1 MKSTR
6 PAGMLF
12 IFITL
17 LVDVIGLGI
26 IIPVL
31 PNLIQNLTGTD
42 ESGAAV
48 WGGWLVGL
56 YALMQF
62 FFAPIMGA
70 LSDAYGRRPIILLS
84 LLGLGLDYLL
94 MAFAPNMIWLF
105 VGRAVSGIMGA
116 SFSVAQAYIADISA
130 PEKRAQNFGM
140 MGAAF
145 GLGFIL
151 GPVIG
156 GILGNLE
163 PHYPFVAAAILS
175 LLNLAYGFFIL
186 PESHPKENRRPFEL
200 KRANPFSSLKNLSKH
215 SGLIGLFIAFFFL
228 YLAGFS
234 VQSTWSFFGKFAFQ
248 WNADDIGYSLGA
260 VGVLVS
266 LVQGGLIRYTSKS
279 LGDKK
284 SILVGMIFS
293 TVGLFLFSFAT
304 SGWMMYLFLVP
315 YCLGGLATPALQSII
330 SKQVPLNEQGEM
342 QGTLSS
348 LISITSFIGP
358 LVMTSLFSVFSSSS
372 APFKFPGAA
381 FFAGG
386 ICCIVALFIAMRTL
400 KNKSL

>member
-248 WNADDIGYSLGA
+248 WNADDIGYSIGA

-279 LGDKK
+279 FGDKK

>member
-1 MKSTR
+1 
-6 PAGMLF
+6 MLF

-358 LVMTSLFSVFSSSS
+358 LVMTGLFSVFSSSS

>member
-6 PAGMLF
+6 PAGLLF

-70 LSDAYGRRPIILLS
+70 LSDAHGRRPIILLS

-105 VGRAVSGIMGA
+105 IGRAVSGIMGA

-358 LVMTSLFSVFSSSS
+358 LVMTGLFSVFSSSS

>member
-42 ESGAAV
+42 ASGAAV

-70 LSDAYGRRPIILLS
+70 LSDAHGRRPIILLS

-105 VGRAVSGIMGA
+105 LGRAVSGIMGA

-163 PHYPFVAAAILS
+163 PHYPFIAAAILS

-200 KRANPFSSLKNLSKH
+200 KRANPFSSLKNLSKY

-266 LVQGGLIRYTSKS
+266 LVQGGLIRYTSKK

-284 SILVGMIFS
+284 SILIGMIFS
-293 TVGLFLFSFAT
+293 TLGLFLFSFAT

-386 ICCIVALFIAMRTL
+386 MCCIIALFIAMRTL

>member
-42 ESGAAV
+42 ASGAAV

-70 LSDAYGRRPIILLS
+70 LSDAHGRRPIILLS

-105 VGRAVSGIMGA
+105 LGRAVSGIMGA

-151 GPVIG
+151 GPVSG

-163 PHYPFVAAAILS
+163 PHYAFIAAAMLS

-266 LVQGGLIRYTSKS
+266 LVQGGLIRYTSKK

-284 SILVGMIFS
+284 SILIGMIFS
-293 TVGLFLFSFAT
+293 TLGLFLFSFAT

-386 ICCIVALFIAMRTL
+386 MCCIIALLIAMRTL

>member
-284 SILVGMIFS
+284 SILIGMIFS

>member
-6 PAGMLF
+6 PVGMLF

-62 FFAPIMGA
+62 FCAPIMGA
-70 LSDAYGRRPIILLS
+70 LSDAHGRRPIILLS

-105 VGRAVSGIMGA
+105 IGRAVSGIMGA

-228 YLAGFS
+228 YLSGFS

-248 WNADDIGYSLGA
+248 WNTDDIGYSLGA

-284 SILVGMIFS
+284 SILIGMIFS
-293 TVGLFLFSFAT
+293 TAGLFLFSFAT
-304 SGWMMYLFLVP
+304 SGWMMYFFLVP

-358 LVMTSLFSVFSSSS
+358 LVMTSLFSIFSSSS

>member
-62 FFAPIMGA
+62 FCAPIMGA
-70 LSDAYGRRPIILLS
+70 LSDAHGRRPIILLS

-105 VGRAVSGIMGA
+105 IGRAVSGIMGA

-284 SILVGMIFS
+284 SILVGIIFS
-293 TVGLFLFSFAT
+293 TVGLFLFSYAT

>member
-31 PNLIQNLTGTD
+31 PNLIQSLTGTD

-70 LSDAYGRRPIILLS
+70 LSDAHGRRPIILLS

-105 VGRAVSGIMGA
+105 LGRAVSGIMGA

-163 PHYPFVAAAILS
+163 PHYPFIAAAILS

-248 WNADDIGYSLGA
+248 WSADDIGYSLGA

-358 LVMTSLFSVFSSSS
+358 LVMTSLFSVFSSST

-386 ICCIVALFIAMRTL
+386 MCCIIALFIAMRTL